1 MRLSKFAVLS
11 LVLVGCMSCANE
23 LQAPMDP
30 GGSPF
35 PVALT
40 GAAAGVPEG
49 ARGAV
54 TLGKD
59 AFRFRPWSYGNT
71 AEDANEHLSISMT
84 GGRLGGNFAGVGQG
98 LDLNVYLRRSGSVP
112 LAGFGLDWNA
122 ESAYQFG
129 SNNYLTVLNTRV
141 RGLPV
146 PAPPLSPQIGATY
159 QFGSPG
165 AVVPGLVGL
174 AEELW
179 VIPRE
184 APLTGVA
191 ELKAQIRALE
201 IRSGAL
207 PVFAKGAFRS
217 QEPDPTRTSDKVQP
231 GSGALMGRFKDG
243 FKPVPLRHTDVAAR
257 IDGTVSAVTVVQ
269 QFHNPYTDKIEAHYV
284 FPLPED
290 AGVTGFTMTVG
301 ERKIRAIIRERKE
314 AERIYK
320 EARRSGVVAAL
331 LEQHRPNVFRQKV
344 ANIEPGKQIDVSI
357 TYWHTV
363 ERRDGSF
370 EWVFP
375 MVVGPRFNPPHV
387 TDGIGAVPADEN
399 VGSGQPVDVH
409 YLKPGERSGHDIS
422 VAVEVNA
429 RIPLASIA
437 SPTHEI
443 SVHRVAEG
451 RAVVTLKD
459 GATIPNRDLVLRW
472 RPRREDVRG
481 AVFTAT
487 ADKQEGGH
495 LLLMIEPPMDSPM
508 RRDLDLV
515 FVLDCSGSMNGEPLR
530 QMIAAAVH
538 AIGSLGPRDTF
549 QVVRFSDEAALLG
562 DKPLAATAANK
573 ARVCRELRQVSASG
587 GTMMMRGLEAALAL
601 PRQQGRQ
608 RYYVFMTD
616 GLIGNEEEVFRRV
629 GRGLGDARIFSFG
642 IGSSPNRFLLERL
655 ARLGAG
661 AAAYVGS
668 GDDAVSTMTRFLDR
682 AQRPVLTDLELDWG
696 GAEVLDVQPSRLP
709 DLIPGRGLSITA
721 RFRGRLAGPIRVSG
735 RQNGVLKEI
744 TVAVQRDGH
753 GNCDNPGLARL
764 WARACIAD
772 IHERQRRDL
781 VNKATVREEVRRLA
795 LDYGLLSPY
804 TAFIAVDSRSRTA
817 GDHGITLP
825 VPVLTPK
832 GVSYSTTVKER

>member
-11 LVLVGCMSCANE
+11 LVLVGCMSCAGS
-23 LQAPMDP
+23 LQAPTARAPMAR
-30 GGSPF
+30 GGS
-35 PVALT
+35 
-40 GAAAGVPEG
+40 GAAVKSAANP
-49 ARGAV
+49 V
-54 TLGKD
+54 TLSGEL
-59 AFRFRPWSYGNT
+59 FRLRPWS
-71 AEDANEHLSISMT
+71 
-84 GGRLGGNFAGVGQG
+84 FAGNAGGAEHDGSWTDARVRVGQG
-98 LDLNVYLRRSGSVP
+98 LD
-112 LAGFGLDWNA
+112 WNTQA
-122 ESAYQFG
+122 AYQFG
-129 SNNYLTVLNTRV
+129 SSDEEEKFLRYLTALKTPLQ
-141 RGLPV
+141 GLPS
-146 PAPPLSPQIGATY
+146 PPPPLFLPSPSPPLSSHNLATY
-159 QFGSPG
+159 QFQFGSAAALQG
-165 AVVPGLVGL
+165 GL

-179 VIPRE
+179 VIPRDGWPTQSSWKWR
-184 APLTGVA
+184 PL
-191 ELKAQIRALE
+191 Q
-201 IRSGAL
+201 SGAGL
-207 PVFAKGAFRS
+207 VRLLVPAPVRAEVAS
-217 QEPDPTRTSDKVQP
+217 DPTRTSDEGQP
-231 GSGALMGRFKDG
+231 GSGALMGRFADG

-314 AERIYK
+314 AERIY
-320 EARRSGVVAAL
+320 RRAKIDGVVASL

-387 TDGIGAVPADEN
+387 TDGIGAVPAGEN

-429 RIPLASIA
+429 GVPLASIA

-443 SVHRVAEG
+443 SVHLAAEG
-451 RAVVTLKD
+451 RAVVTLTR

-495 LLLMIEPPMDSPM
+495 LLLMIEPPMGSPM

-573 ARVCRELRQVSASG
+573 ARVCKELRRVRASG

-616 GLIGNEEEVFRRV
+616 GLISNEEEVFLRV

-668 GDDAVSTMTRFLDR
+668 GDDAVSTMTRFLDG
-682 AQRPVLTDLELDWG
+682 AQRPVLTDLNLDWG

-709 DLIPGRGLSITA
+709 ELIPGRGLSITA

-744 TVAVQRDGH
+744 TVAVQRDGP

-764 WARACIAD
+764 WARASIAD
-772 IHERQRRDL
+772 IHERLRRGLIDAAT
-781 VNKATVREEVRRLA
+781 ATVKVRRLA
-795 LDYGLLSPY
+795 LDYGLLSPH
-804 TAFIAVDSRSRTA
+804 TAFVAVDSRSRTV
-817 GDHGITLP
+817 GDHGTTLSVP
-825 VPVLTPK
+825 VPTPE